1 MSSGFRA
8 TTLWR
13 LFAAGSSVLTALITF
28 HLYDQYLGRAGLF
41 GLIQTAV
48 TVVALLPQFDGGFR
62 LAINRRLL
70 LGGNPIDRRNLVDFA
85 QVFYS
90 WMALFAGLLGML
102 VLTGYSWNQNAR
114 NAGVPWSFYLTLG
127 SLGGWVVL
135 NTAQSQLL
143 VGLGRQR
150 QLFILNVIAAWLNL
164 GILWLAFRQGQ
175 TAWAFPLAQGFSLAV
190 PTLIAWWLARLDL
203 PGLRLL
209 TFVLP
214 PGFWPRFQGLRSE
227 AAPAFVC
234 QLVMLF
240 LYGSDVVLA
249 AFLISPRGFDEISL
263 AARLF
268 AILRLSLQS
277 ADEAIWPRLAA
288 GAEGAQRTSADL
300 VRVNALVYGAVM
312 AAAGVTLPVFAK
324 LYFHE
329 IQISPVVLWLF
340 TGRYLISG
348 LASQPAYYLF
358 GHGRFGE
365 IARHIGLEWAVAMV
379 LSVVLA
385 PRFGA
390 AGIAGAFALATL
402 VGVAVPLPW
411 AYTEAAGLRPI
422 THFVGVWWRAGIT
435 AVLAAGLAFLG
446 LQWATTWPTVIGA
459 GAVAA
464 LATLGMLVGIAWI
477 RATRHGTVDVRTL
490 LSLL

>member
-70 LGGNPIDRRNLVDFA
+70 LGRNPIDRRNLVDFA

-227 AAPAFVC
+227 AAPAFARSFAPA
-234 QLVMLF
+234 LH
-240 LYGSDVVLA
+240 A
-249 AFLISPRGFDEISL
+249 ERPAFQTPSALRAPSP
-263 AARLF
+263 
-268 AILRLSLQS
+268 LR
-277 ADEAIWPRLAA
+277 
-288 GAEGAQRTSADL
+288 AEGR
-300 VRVNALVYGAVM
+300 
-312 AAAGVTLPVFAK
+312 
-324 LYFHE
+324 
-329 IQISPVVLWLF
+329 
-340 TGRYLISG
+340 
-348 LASQPAYYLF
+348 
-358 GHGRFGE
+358 
-365 IARHIGLEWAVAMV
+365 AR
-379 LSVVLA
+379 
-385 PRFGA
+385 R
-390 AGIAGAFALATL
+390 
-402 VGVAVPLPW
+402 VPLPRRQSRRR
-411 AYTEAAGLRPI
+411 AVNNSLTGGLRALI
-422 THFVGVWWRAGIT
+422 
-435 AVLAAGLAFLG
+435 
-446 LQWATTWPTVIGA
+446 IGD
-459 GAVAA
+459 
-464 LATLGMLVGIAWI
+464 VGI
-477 RATRHGTVDVRTL
+477 VDVDRHPLHAHVSAPTRL
-490 LSLL
+490 A